1 MYDILSSRSKAK
13 LLSMVNERL
22 ADGWKLVGGHTHVVY
37 EEEVDSYES
46 EPILRTTGCWS
57 QAMEFSIKVGYTRF
71 GVITKL
77 YDTSFIFKVERDG
90 GISFN
95 VIATH
100 RATGR
105 ESAVNTVNEILSLFM
120 IDESD
125 KRFEQESDWEI
136 EKSELGWFMSVARDI
151 EPSPNEGW
159 LDIALDKDR
168 SLGGWNSGSGW
179 HL

>member
-1 MYDILSSRSKAK
+1 MYDILSSRNKDK
-13 LLSMVNERL
+13 LIAMVNERL
-22 ADGWKLVGGHTHVVY
+22 ADGWKLVGSHVNVVY
-37 EEEVDSYES
+37 EEEVPGFES
-46 EPILRTTGCWS
+46 ESIIRTTGNWS
-57 QAMEFSIKVGYTRF
+57 QAMEFNIDVGYTQF
-71 GVITKL
+71 SITTRL
-77 YDTSFIFKVERDG
+77 YDTSFVFKVERDG

-100 RATGR
+100 RATGI
-105 ESAVNTVNEILSLFM
+105 ESTVNTVNEILSLFM

-151 EPSPNEGW
+151 GFSPNEGW

-168 SLGGWNSGSGW
+168 NLGGWNSNSEEG
-179 HL
+179 

>member
-1 MYDILSSRSKAK
+1 
-13 LLSMVNERL
+13 
-22 ADGWKLVGGHTHVVY
+22 
-37 EEEVDSYES
+37 
-46 EPILRTTGCWS
+46 
-57 QAMEFSIKVGYTRF
+57 MEFSIKVGYTRF

-100 RATGR
+100 RATGI
-105 ESAVNTVNEILSLFM
+105 ESTVNTVNEILSLFM

-136 EKSELGWFMSVARDI
+136 EKSELGWFMSVASNI
-151 EPSPNEGW
+151 GFSPNEGW
-159 LDIALDKDR
+159 LDIALEKDR
-168 SLGGWNSGSGW
+168 NLGGWNSNSEED
-179 HL
+179 